1 MNSSSHDSGPQTLLL
16 LLQMC
21 EVSVP
26 MTHSV
31 VIHASIETLLRDLN
45 IYDNEVINPS
55 PVQTP
60 VEATFWS

>member
-1 MNSSSHDSGPQTLLL
+1 MNSSSHDSGPQTL